1 MSSSLP
7 LQQTLG
13 QPCTLEGV
21 GLHQGLPARC
31 RLHPAEPGQGRVFV
45 RTDLIPPVEIAACL
59 DNLTISSLSTQLQ
72 RGEVSIQTVEHC
84 LAALSGLGIDNCII
98 GVDGP
103 ELPIL
108 DGSAHPYV
116 QALQAGGVKK
126 QDQPQAVARL
136 DKPLTLWEGEA
147 FIAAVPSSE
156 TRLSYAIDFSNSP
169 IGQQWHSWLWSETSF
184 SQEIAPARTF
194 TRLQDVEQARQHGLI
209 KGGSLE
215 NAIVCTES
223 DWLTPL
229 RFENEPVRHK
239 LLDLL
244 GDLSLLGFQVRAHI
258 LAHKAGHALHHRF
271 SQALMQSEF
280 LYRFDLS

>member
-1 MSSSLP
+1 MAP
-7 LQQTLG
+7 QRTLVR
-13 QPCTLEGV
+13 PCTLEGV
-21 GLHQGLPARC
+21 GLHQGLPVHC
-31 RLHPAEPGQGRVFV
+31 QLQPACPGQGYVFV
-45 RTDLIPPVEIAACL
+45 RTDLNPPVEIAARL
-59 DNLTISSLSTQLQ
+59 DNLTVSSLSTQLQ
-72 RGEVSIQTVEHC
+72 CGDVCIQTVEHC

-98 GVDGP
+98 AVDGP

-108 DGSAHPYV
+108 DGSARPYV
-116 QALQAGGVKK
+116 LALLENGVQE
-126 QDQPQAVARL
+126 QDQPRVVARL
-136 DKPLTLWEGEA
+136 DQPLTVWEGEA
-147 FIAAVPSSE
+147 FVAAVPSPE
-156 TRLSYAIDFSNSP
+156 ARFSYAIDFVDSP
-169 IGQQWHSWLWSETSF
+169 IGQQWYSWVWSETSF
-184 SQEIAPARTF
+184 RQDIAPARTF
-194 TRLQDVEQARQHGLI
+194 TRLQDVERARQHGLI

-271 SQALMQSEF
+271 SQSLMQSQF
-280 LYRFDLS
+280 LCRSDLS